1 MKDQTQP
8 RKVLILGGGYAGM
21 ITAARIARG
30 VRRARR
36 ARHAGVDVTLLDSKA
51 DFVQRIR
58 LHEVLAGREPAVL
71 HTAPLLARRGVRF
84 IEARVETL
92 DPARRQ
98 VTARTAGGER
108 LALDYDVAVLALG
121 STTAAGEPGV
131 AEHAVRLDDPPA
143 LRQAHGTLV
152 RLAASAGQV
161 LVAGGGLTGIETAA
175 EIAERFPALR
185 ITLATRGRVGD
196 GYSRRGAEHLR
207 HSLGALG
214 VTLKEDVEIREVLAG
229 EAALSTGDAVPF
241 DLCFW
246 CGGFAAPP
254 LLRESGLA
262 VDAWGRVR
270 VDAMLRAVGYPELF
284 AAGDSAA
291 APGAGSPAIRMG
303 CVSALPMGAHA
314 GGNASRQLLGHDE
327 LQPFDMAFQ
336 IRCISLGRKDGLV
349 QRVTADDTPLDK
361 IWTGRRAALVKELI
375 CRSTLETVRWELR
388 TGWEL
393 YRWPRPAARIQSTR
407 ERTAGAAP
415 PSR

>member
-1 MKDQTQP
+1 MKEQTRP
-8 RKVLILGGGYAGM
+8 RKALILGGGYAGM
-21 ITAARIARG
+21 IAAARIARG
-30 VRRARR
+30 LQRARR
-36 ARHAGVDVTLLDSKA
+36 AGAAVDVTLLNAKA

-71 HTAPLLARRGVRF
+71 RAAPLLAKRGVRF
-84 IEARVETL
+84 VEARVEEL

-121 STTAAGEPGV
+121 STTAASEPGV
-131 AEHAVRLDDPPA
+131 AEHTVRLDDPLA
-143 LRQAHGTLV
+143 LRQAHGALV
-152 RLAASAGQV
+152 RLTASSGQV

-175 EIAERFPALR
+175 EIAESFPALR
-185 ITLATRGRVGD
+185 VTLATRGRVGD

-207 HSLGALG
+207 HRLGTLG
-214 VTLKEDVEIREVLAG
+214 VVLKEDVEIREVLAG
-229 EAALSTGDAVPF
+229 AAVLAAGDPVPF

-270 VDAMLRAVGYPELF
+270 VDAMLRVVGHPELF

-291 APGAGSPAIRMG
+291 APGAGAPAIRMG

-314 GGNASRQLLGHDE
+314 GGNAARHLLGDE
-327 LQPFDMAFQ
+327 PQPFDMAFQ

-349 QRVTADDTPLDK
+349 QRVTAGDTPLDK

-393 YRWPRPAARIQSTR
+393 YRWPRPAARIESTR
-407 ERTAGAAP
+407 ERAAGAAP